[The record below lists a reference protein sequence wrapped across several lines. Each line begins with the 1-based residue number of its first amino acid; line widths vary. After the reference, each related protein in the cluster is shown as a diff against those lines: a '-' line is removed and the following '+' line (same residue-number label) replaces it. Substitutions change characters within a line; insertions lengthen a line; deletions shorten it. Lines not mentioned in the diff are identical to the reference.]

1 MGVTFRVRAKKL
13 RKINSDAERWLWSA
27 LRDRRLL
34 RYKFRRQYII
44 EPYIVDFVCLSKKLI
59 IELDGSQHA
68 ERQEYDAKRTIF
80 LESKG
85 FKVMRFWNNVVLS
98 EKENVLS
105 AIIHEL

>member
-1 MGVTFRVRAKKL
+1 MGVTFRVRAKNL
-13 RKINSDAERWLWSA
+13 RKSNSDAERWLWSA

-85 FKVMRFWNNVVLS
+85 FKVMRFWNNVILS

>member
-105 AIIHEL
+105 SIIQEL